1 MQQNNIHFLCLH
13 QFLLLIL
20 SNLWVIFF
28 GFVGQKI
35 GYFWSLGQVQIVFW
49 STHIVQKLLFSLFPS
64 ILTFDFNLILWLF
77 LTFWGPNWLFLGSMF
92 KNCFGL
98 HSCSWTTLVFY
109 DSPNSDILIDLIFG
123 SFLFVW
129 GPNGLVWGSEQ
140 SWTNVLRSAHGV
152 EQLSFSMFPL
162 ILRFEFDLI

>member
-20 SNLWVIFF
+20 SNLWVIFWLCWAKNRLFLGF
-28 GFVGQKI
+28 GSGSKC
-35 GYFWSLGQVQIVFW
+35 FW
-49 STHIVQKLLFSLFPS
+49 STHIVQILLFSLFPS

-98 HSCSWTTLVFY
+98 HSCSWTTLIFY
-109 DSPNSDILIDLIFG
+109 DSLNSDILIDLIFG

-129 GPNGLVWGSEQ
+129 GPNGLVWGSE
-140 SWTNVLRSAHGV
+140 
-152 EQLSFSMFPL
+152 
-162 ILRFEFDLI
+162 

>member
-20 SNLWVIFF
+20 SNLWVIFWLCWAKNRLFLGF
-28 GFVGQKI
+28 GSGSKC
-35 GYFWSLGQVQIVFW
+35 FW
-49 STHIVQKLLFSLFPS
+49 STHIVQILLFSLFPS

-77 LTFWGPNWLFLGSMF
+77 LTFWGPNWLFLGSRF

-140 SWTNVLRSAHGV
+140 SWTTVLRSAHGV
-152 EQLSFSMFPL
+152 EQLSFSMFPS

>member
-20 SNLWVIFF
+20 SNLWVIFWLCWAKNRLFLGF
-28 GFVGQKI
+28 GSGSKC
-35 GYFWSLGQVQIVFW
+35 FW
-49 STHIVQKLLFSLFPS
+49 STHIVQILLFSLFPS

-98 HSCSWTTLVFY
+98 HSCSWTTLIFY
-109 DSPNSDILIDLIFG
+109 DSLNSDILIDLIFG
-123 SFLFVW
+123 SFLSVW
-129 GPNGLVWGSEQ
+129 GHNSWFGCRSRVGQLFWGL
-140 SWTNVLRSAHGV
+140 L
-152 EQLSFSMFPL
+152 M
-162 ILRFEFDLI
+162 